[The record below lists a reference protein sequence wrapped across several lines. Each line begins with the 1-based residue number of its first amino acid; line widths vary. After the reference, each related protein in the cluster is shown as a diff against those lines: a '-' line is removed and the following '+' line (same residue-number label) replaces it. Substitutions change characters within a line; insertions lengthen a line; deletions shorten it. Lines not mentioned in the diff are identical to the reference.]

1 MIKKIS
7 LLFVCVFLTNS
18 FNLAQWVSI
27 NKNSIPN
34 SKPNVQLISDDI
46 TGTVIKIDL
55 PGFRIDQFNA
65 EGKTYNSINFGSD
78 AITTEVGLPEIPH
91 IARVL
96 AVPNQGTISV
106 EVLETGESQ
115 IIKGINIPP
124 ARESWIEGKPETQ
137 YLENEESYSSAEFY
151 PQEIVSVEDPAVFRD
166 FRIARVSI
174 FPIRYS
180 PAKQELEAISSIT
193 IRINYGPGLGI
204 NPKLSSPKPIAPSF
218 AKLYKSFIFNYDEV
232 LQREYHGDAEGYD
245 VMLCIMPDVLEP
257 DFQTYAA
264 WKHKIGTYIHVTKF
278 SEIGA
283 NENNPTAVKNHIL
296 DAYTTWENPPTH
308 VLIVGDDGVAP
319 VKYVT
324 MDNWTFVTEDYF
336 VELEGNDYFPEM
348 MIGRFTN
355 QGDYRM
361 RVMIN
366 KFIGYERTPYTE
378 DLEWFRK
385 GLTCSNNA
393 YISQVNTKRYAA
405 NRMFVDGNFLSVDSM
420 YNGYP
425 CPGNV
430 NDIINMINDGRS
442 YLNYRGEGWSSGWSA
457 YCIPF
462 HTSDVNLLNN
472 GQKLTFVT
480 SIGCGVAMFDANGG
494 DCFGEAWVQ
503 LGAEFEPR
511 GACAFVGP
519 TSNTHTAYNNTID
532 MGIYDGMFI
541 SGLDSPGEALMRG
554 KLYMYM
560 VFGNTF
566 WVEYHYK
573 IYCVLGDPSL
583 HVWKDTPK
591 DVNVSYTDTV
601 AVGFSQVQ
609 VAVTYSYNNLPV
621 QNAEVCISGNDVYTI
636 ALTSQGGTAILDIVP
651 STLGELD
658 IVIRGGT
665 VVPFEGTIQVVE
677 GMENVAPAGDPVVTD
692 IDGNND
698 GLINPNENGTI
709 TFSLRNYGTQVSNS
723 VYASLSVPDSVSDFV
738 EIITT
743 DSLSFGNL
751 APNDSVAGQPFQFFV
766 KPGCAVGFEIPF
778 RLHVSSTTSTWEYFW
793 SEAVHGCQL
802 EFTEYF
808 VDDEGNI
815 LNNYRMDPGETVNLI
830 LKVNNVGDDIAP
842 DVKGY
847 LSSTD
852 QYITVLDSIGTFET
866 ILTDSNAINQSD
878 FFVVEVSENCPVPYL
893 AGYSVNLLTQNGL
906 YSYSVIDTFSIPVA
920 MQSVY
925 DPTGPD
931 GYGYYAYSSD
941 DHLWQQSPEY
951 NWVEISGNG
960 TEITRPGNTSNYT
973 QTVSLPFTFKYYGNN
988 FSQVRISTDGWIAPG
1003 SGTLTAPENFPVP
1016 HPDAINNMIAAFWD
1030 DLFSTNSAEA
1040 GKLFYYSDLNNHR
1053 FIVEWSEVGHSDDY
1067 TNKETF
1073 EIILLDPVYY
1083 NTLTGDG
1090 EIICQYKKVSEPG
1103 SSTIGIENNNED
1115 IGLQYAFDDIYD
1127 LTASELVDNFAIKF
1141 TTDSATVVSVE
1152 DENDSD
1158 NIIPNA
1164 YMLEQNYPN
1173 PFNPETRI
1181 KYSLPEP
1188 GYVTLRIF
1196 DVHGQL
1202 IRTLQDANQP
1212 AGRYERIWDGN
1223 NEYSNKVSSGVYFYR
1238 LQSNSFTQVRK
1249 MILLK

>member
-778 RLHVSSTTSTWEYFW
+778 RLHISSTTSTWEYFW